1 MRSKKCKLFLSLIA
15 LIFSLGVMCFGVYS
29 VASVQYTISGNV
41 YYEVPTPPV
50 RITKITSGSTI
61 LSTSSITLELGKP
74 YPLDYSLEI
83 QPNSTYVDPEHPQGQ
98 RTEIFLQMSSNISNY
113 ARMFIN
119 YDSTTNSDVKVN
131 ASSLYLKSSGIYKI
145 YIDNNSSSAVNL
157 NTLGITIQY
166 DEKESILQYDETN
179 KYFYVE
185 MGTLMRDNA
194 TQNEYI
200 KWRLIGTQTDKATS
214 TSASQY
220 ERFDGTSAP
229 STGTKGVFILETNT
243 LLKRDDGT
251 NSSLNEVAFNHSY
264 STSTNKHTE
273 EGWTDILANDYA
285 TSTVR
290 QYINGNNVYKASS
303 SITGGYG
310 PDMSSHY
317 SNMYTDFCIDT
328 ENDIVYKAITGRT
341 LKDLYLENGG
351 GSSNSGKPVYFPE
364 QLTTL
369 NKEGYT
375 SSTADKFWL
384 LSYKEVDALLSYT
397 GWPSDRRNNYWV
409 RSPYLAAFYA
419 FGVGYTNHVF
429 SYVYSGNFAAR
440 AAFTMPL

>member
-1 MRSKKCKLFLSLIA
+1 MRSKKGKLFLSLVA
-15 LIFSLGVMCFGVYS
+15 LVFSLGVMCFGVYS
-29 VASVQYTISGNV
+29 AASVQYTIGGNV

-50 RITKITSGSTI
+50 RITKITSGNTI

-98 RTEIFLQMSSNISNY
+98 RTEIFLQMSSNISNF

-200 KWRLIGTQTDKATS
+200 KWRLIGTQTAEATS
-214 TSASQY
+214 STASQY
-220 ERFDGTSAP
+220 TIFDIESTTAP
-229 STGTKGVFILETNT
+229 SAGTVGVFILETNT
-243 LLKRDDGT
+243 LLERDDETGYL
-251 NSSLNEVAFNHSY
+251 LNQVAFNHSY
-264 STSTNKHTE
+264 LGHGSDTSYYHNGDEWE
-273 EGWTDILANDYA
+273 EYNILANDYA

-290 QYINGNNVYKASS
+290 QYINGNNVINYSITVTPIERAVPATILIAASTEAAFKS
-303 SITGGYG
+303 SIFCSAIAFTCSFVIDATFSLFGFPEPFSNLIAFLINTATGGTFVINVN
-310 PDMSSHY
+310 DLSE
-317 SNMYTDFCIDT
+317 YT
-328 ENDIVYKAITGRT
+328 VIT
-341 LKDLYLENGG
+341 
-351 GSSNSGKPVYFPE
+351 
-364 QLTTL
+364 
-369 NKEGYT
+369 
-375 SSTADKFWL
+375 
-384 LSYKEVDALLSYT
+384 T
-397 GWPSDRRNNYWV
+397 GIIIP
-409 RSPYLAAFYA
+409 
-419 FGVGYTNHVF
+419 G
-429 SYVYSGNFAAR
+429 
-440 AAFTMPL
+440 

>member
-1 MRSKKCKLFLSLIA
+1 MKTKKLKLLLSLCSFVFCVVA
-15 LIFSLGVMCFGVYS
+15 LCFGVYS
-29 VASVQYTISGNV
+29 APSVQYTISGNL
-41 YYEVPTPPV
+41 YYEVPTPAV
-50 RITKITSGSTI
+50 RITKITSGNTI
-61 LSTSSITLELGKP
+61 LSTNSITLELGRP

-166 DEKESILQYDETN
+166 DEKDSILQLDETN

-185 MGTLMRDNA
+185 MGTLMLNTA

-200 KWRLIGTQTDKATS
+200 KWRLIGTQKEEATS

-220 ERFDGTSAP
+220 EPFDGTTAP
-229 STGTKGVFILETNT
+229 ASGTTGVFVLETNT
-243 LLKRDDGT
+243 LLDRDDGS
-251 NSSLNEVAFNHSY
+251 NNSLNELPFNNTY
-264 STSTNKHTE
+264 SSDKHTE
-273 EGWTDILANDYA
+273 AGWEDINANDYA

-290 QYINGNNVYKASS
+290 RYINGTNVYKGVILSNGEYVENTS
-303 SITGGYG
+303 Y
-310 PDMSSHY
+310 DY

-328 ENDIVYKAITGRT
+328 ENDEVYKAITGRT
-341 LKDLYLENGG
+341 LKDLYLDGAFLGG
-351 GSSNSGKPVYFPE
+351 EVTYPTFTSNSIAD
-364 QLTTL
+364 TTV
-369 NKEGYT
+369 
-375 SSTADKFWL
+375 DKFWL
-384 LSYKEVDALLSYT
+384 LSYKEADSLFSSSTDRKWPTT
-397 GWPSDRRNNYWV
+397 GSANEYWL
-409 RSPYLAAFYA
+409 RSPSLINTCFVTCVVT
-419 FGVGYTNHVF
+419 GGGF
-429 SYVYSGNFAAR
+429 SPNYDIYFEFIPAR
-440 AAFTMPL
+440 PAFTLPIKY

>member
-1 MRSKKCKLFLSLIA
+1 MKNKKLKLLLSLCSFVFYVVA
-15 LIFSLGVMCFGVYS
+15 LCFGVYS
-29 VASVQYTISGNV
+29 AASVQYTISGNL
-41 YYEVPTPPV
+41 YYEVPTPAV
-50 RITKITSGSTI
+50 RITKITSGNTI
-61 LSTSSITLELGKP
+61 LSTNSITLELGRP

-185 MGTLMRDNA
+185 MGTLMLDTA

-200 KWRLIGTQTDKATS
+200 KWRLIGTQTAEATS

-220 ERFDGTSAP
+220 EPFDGTTAP
-229 STGTKGVFILETNT
+229 TSGTPGVFVLETDTSRSTGY
-243 LLKRDDGT
+243 
-251 NSSLNEVAFNHSY
+251 SLNRLPFNNRYAY
-264 STSTNKHTE
+264 SQPYRTYKHTE
-273 EGWTDILANDYA
+273 EGWEDIDANDYA

-290 QYINGNNVYKASS
+290 RYINGTDVYKRATQISGS
-303 SITGGYG
+303 GSDYDYGYVE
-310 PDMSSHY
+310 DTSRDY

-351 GSSNSGKPVYFPE
+351 FSGGGEVTFPE
-364 QLTTL
+364 SLTQS
-369 NKEGYT
+369 GYT
-375 SSTADKFWL
+375 SSTVDKFWL
-384 LSYKEVDALLSYT
+384 LSYKEVSELLSDLR
-397 GWPSDRRNNYWV
+397 WSSDNYWL
-409 RSPYLAAFYA
+409 RSPGAYAEYAFYISGGLSA
-419 FGVGYTNHVF
+419 PSYGVHE
-429 SYVYSGNFAAR
+429 YSTAAR
-440 AAFTMPL
+440 AAFILSL